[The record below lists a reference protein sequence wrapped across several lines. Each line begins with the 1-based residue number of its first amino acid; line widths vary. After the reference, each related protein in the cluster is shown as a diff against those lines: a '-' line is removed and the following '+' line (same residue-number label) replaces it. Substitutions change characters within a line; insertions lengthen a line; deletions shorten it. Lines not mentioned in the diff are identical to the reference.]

1 MEESSTLCE
10 RTHKRPPI
18 VTSGTRRT
26 RNGGAGVG
34 DLSADL
40 AVAGPP
46 VHLFPQGR
54 VRGRIHHTA
63 LSAAS
68 PGRYLRP
75 VAMFRLQGS
84 KVLAVDMTG
93 DAVKAKNGSMVA
105 YDGQMAFKKL
115 TGGGEGI
122 RGMVTRRL
130 TGEQMTVMEVRGHGT
145 CWFADRAAEINLVD
159 LQGDKLYVESSNLLA
174 TDAGLRTGTTF
185 TGLRGASQGNG
196 LFTTT
201 VEGHGQAAIMSDGP
215 AVVLR
220 VSAQY
225 PLTVDPGAY
234 VAHQGNLRQSFQSG
248 VTFRTFLG
256 EGGGEAFQIR
266 FEGDG
271 LVYVQPSERNTI
283 AGDV

>member
-1 MEESSTLCE
+1 MAT
-10 RTHKRPPI
+10 
-18 VTSGTRRT
+18 
-26 RNGGAGVG
+26 
-34 DLSADL
+34 
-40 AVAGPP
+40 
-46 VHLFPQGR
+46 
-54 VRGRIHHTA
+54 
-63 LSAAS
+63 
-68 PGRYLRP
+68 
-75 VAMFRLQGS
+75 FRLQGS

-105 YDGQMAFKKL
+105 YDGQMAFKKMS
-115 TGGGEGI
+115 GGGEGI

-130 TGEQMTVMEVRGHGT
+130 TGEQMVMMEVKGQGT
-145 CWFADRAAEINLVD
+145 CFFADRASEINLVH
-159 LQGDKLYVESSNLLA
+159 LHGDKLYVEASNLLC

-185 TGLRGASQGNG
+185 TGLRGGATGNG

-201 VEGHGQAAIMSDGP
+201 VEGSGQAAIMSDGP

-220 VSAQY
+220 VTPQY
-225 PLTVDPGAY
+225 PLSVDPGAY
-234 VAHQGNLRQSFQSG
+234 IAHQGNLRQDFQSG

-283 AGDV
+283 GGDV

>member
-1 MEESSTLCE
+1 MENNAPEKVRSGSFST
-10 RTHKRPPI
+10 R
-18 VTSGTRRT
+18 
-26 RNGGAGVG
+26 
-34 DLSADL
+34 
-40 AVAGPP
+40 GPCP
-46 VHLFPQGR
+46 LHPAAR
-54 VRGRIHHTA
+54 YVRG
-63 LSAAS
+63 
-68 PGRYLRP
+68 

-84 KVLAVDMTG
+84 KVLAVDVTG

-115 TGGGEGI
+115 SGGGEGL
-122 RGMVTRRL
+122 RGMVTRRI
-130 TGEQMTVMEVRGHGT
+130 TGEQMTVMEVRGQGT
-145 CWFADRAAEINLVD
+145 CWFADRASEINLVA
-159 LQGDKLYVESSNLLA
+159 LRGDTLYVESSNLLA

-201 VEGHGQAAIMSDGP
+201 VEGTGQAAILSDGP

-220 VSAQY
+220 VSPQY
-225 PLTVDPGAY
+225 PLIVDPGAY
-234 VAHQGNLRQSFQSG
+234 IAHQGNVRQSFQSG
-248 VTFRTFLG
+248 VTFRTLMG

-283 AGDV
+283 AGDL

>member
-1 MEESSTLCE
+1 
-10 RTHKRPPI
+10 
-18 VTSGTRRT
+18 
-26 RNGGAGVG
+26 
-34 DLSADL
+34 
-40 AVAGPP
+40 
-46 VHLFPQGR
+46 
-54 VRGRIHHTA
+54 
-63 LSAAS
+63 
-68 PGRYLRP
+68 
-75 VAMFRLQGS
+75 MFRLQGS

-105 YDGQMAFKKL
+105 YDGRMSFKKL
-115 TGGGEGI
+115 TGGGEGL

-130 TGEQMTVMEVRGHGT
+130 TGEQMTVMEVKGQGT
-145 CWFADRAAEINLVD
+145 CWFADRASEINLVS
-159 LQGDKLYVESSNLLA
+159 LTGDKLYVESSNLLV
-174 TDAGLRTGTTF
+174 TDAALRTGTTF

-201 VEGHGQAAIMSDGP
+201 VEGHGQAALLSDGLT
-215 AVVLR
+215 VVLR
-220 VSAQY
+220 VSPQY

-234 VAHQGNLRQSFQSG
+234 IAHQGNVRQSFQSG

-283 AGDV
+283 AGDL

>member
-1 MEESSTLCE
+1 
-10 RTHKRPPI
+10 
-18 VTSGTRRT
+18 
-26 RNGGAGVG
+26 
-34 DLSADL
+34 
-40 AVAGPP
+40 
-46 VHLFPQGR
+46 
-54 VRGRIHHTA
+54 
-63 LSAAS
+63 
-68 PGRYLRP
+68 
-75 VAMFRLQGS
+75 MFRLQSS
-84 KVLAVDMTG
+84 KALAVDMTG

-130 TGEQMTVMEVRGHGT
+130 TGEQMTLMEVKGHGT
-145 CWFADRAAEINLVD
+145 CFFADRASEINLVS
-159 LQGDKLYVESSNLLA
+159 LNGEKLYVEAGSLLA
-174 TDAGLRTGTTF
+174 TDGGLRTGTTF

-215 AVVLR
+215 AVLLR
-220 VSAQY
+220 VGPQY

-234 VAHQGNLRQSFQSG
+234 VAHQGTLRQSFQSG
-248 VTFRTFLG
+248 VTFRTFMG

-271 LVYVQPSERNTI
+271 VVYVQPSERNTI

>member
-1 MEESSTLCE
+1 MAT
-10 RTHKRPPI
+10 
-18 VTSGTRRT
+18 
-26 RNGGAGVG
+26 
-34 DLSADL
+34 
-40 AVAGPP
+40 
-46 VHLFPQGR
+46 
-54 VRGRIHHTA
+54 
-63 LSAAS
+63 
-68 PGRYLRP
+68 
-75 VAMFRLQGS
+75 FRLQGS

-105 YDGQMAFKKL
+105 YDGQMAFKKMS
-115 TGGGEGI
+115 GGGEGI

-130 TGEQMTVMEVRGHGT
+130 TGEQMVMMEVKGQGT
-145 CWFADRAAEINLVD
+145 CFFADRASEINLVN
-159 LQGDKLYVESSNLLA
+159 LHGDKLYVEASNLLC

-185 TGLRGASQGNG
+185 TGLRGGATGNG

-201 VEGHGQAAIMSDGP
+201 VEGNGQAAIMSDGP

-220 VSAQY
+220 VTPQY
-225 PLTVDPGAY
+225 PLSVDPGAY
-234 VAHQGNLRQSFQSG
+234 IAHQGNLRQDFQSG

-283 AGDV
+283 GGDV